1 MRAVTQAERIKQNR
15 TRERAN
21 REHFQSKTNAAVV
34 NTLET
39 NQVQPN
45 PTANSESHLNNT
57 GVELESNTGQM
68 NTNQKKGAEKVQ
80 LMLTDTELDIEQ
92 VKSQS
97 RDIRKEQV
105 DENDTQYRN
114 KSMKA
119 GNESWRENTSVGNG
133 ELLKGLESTKK
144 IVNEDALSEEEVVD
158 NGPTKAKGKL
168 RGRKWKLQARST
180 KAEKVGVNGPLNVKR
195 PSNEIS
201 WPSPENKKE
210 AAVKPL
216 KTAIWR
222 QPFKPI
228 NTSL

>member
-1 MRAVTQAERIKQNR
+1 M
-15 TRERAN
+15 
-21 REHFQSKTNAAVV
+21 
-34 NTLET
+34 
-39 NQVQPN
+39 
-45 PTANSESHLNNT
+45 
-57 GVELESNTGQM
+57 
-68 NTNQKKGAEKVQ
+68 
-80 LMLTDTELDIEQ
+80 
-92 VKSQS
+92 
-97 RDIRKEQV
+97 
-105 DENDTQYRN
+105 DENDTQCRN

-133 ELLKGLESTKK
+133 ELLKDLESTKK

-168 RGRKWKLQARST
+168 RGRKWKLQAKLRGRKWKLLVRST

-216 KTAIWR
+216 KTAI
-222 QPFKPI
+222 
-228 NTSL
+228 